1 MPVRAVLFADDPEQ
15 LEGEEGTEPSQFLEH
30 HHLEAGGRRLELV
43 TLKLQLLELPDQ
55 RLKLG
60 GILGEPRDDLADL
73 RDQRAASAHLGKQNL
88 PVVPHRGGV
97 DMLKGGGVLFH
108 PVDVHPPLW
117 AKALLPT

>member
-60 GILGEPRDDLADL
+60 GILGEPPGRP
-73 RDQRAASAHLGKQNL
+73 R
-88 PVVPHRGGV
+88 
-97 DMLKGGGVLFH
+97 
-108 PVDVHPPLW
+108 
-117 AKALLPT
+117 